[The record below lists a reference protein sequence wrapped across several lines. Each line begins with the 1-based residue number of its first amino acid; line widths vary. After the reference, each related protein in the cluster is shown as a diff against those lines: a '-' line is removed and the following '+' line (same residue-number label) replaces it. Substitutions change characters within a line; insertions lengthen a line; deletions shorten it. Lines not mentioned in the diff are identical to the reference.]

1 MILLCH
7 CCVFLTN
14 EREKGEG
21 TGWGERGC
29 LKGES
34 RHHIWMQQKQ
44 GVQEITELV
53 SGWKT
58 QAYRDLVAETET
70 CLFSREAN

>member
-1 MILLCH
+1 M
-7 CCVFLTN
+7 
-14 EREKGEG
+14 
-21 TGWGERGC
+21 GERGC

-58 QAYRDLVAETET
+58 QAYRALVAETET

>member
-1 MILLCH
+1 MK
-7 CCVFLTN
+7 
-14 EREKGEG
+14 ERKEKGQG
-21 TGWGERGC
+21 GWGGGGC

-58 QAYRDLVAETET
+58 RSRYTAE
-70 CLFSREAN
+70 L

>member
-1 MILLCH
+1 MK
-7 CCVFLTN
+7 
-14 EREKGEG
+14 ERKEKGQG
-21 TGWGERGC
+21 GGERGC

-58 QAYRDLVAETET
+58 QAYRALVAETET
-70 CLFSREAN
+70 CLFSREANQH